1 MRTFVPNFR
10 NIFTVALAACVMNSA
25 VAQSGQGG
33 VSGSGNN
40 NNNEGSNNVLT
51 SGLNFSRTP
60 RLQTSSTTDKKV
72 GAIYL
77 VEDVAPGIDA
87 KIRIDSLVNGAR
99 VMQVDDNGAGV
110 GYKGAFQPEIRTG
123 GVIGKSYAVFTFS
136 FYRANTNTPQA
147 LQSLNVTAL
156 DIDGNLNLKE
166 FAEINVGNGGIAK
179 YMSTTNDLSLLQ
191 ILTGRFIGQNISGVE
206 RDGIDTASIRNM
218 YTASNSGVSSFSVK
232 YGAFTLLPQQDDR
245 QYSLYMKGFT
255 YPNQMTLPV
264 ELTVFSATYNE
275 NKKAADLKWTTESE
289 ENVSHFSVEKS
300 TDGQNYTE
308 AGVVFAFGNTTETKN
323 YSFSDKNINTTGKGV
338 VYYRI
343 RSVDIDGKSMVS
355 PIRIIRLGKNESVA
369 VLTYPNPVVNEL
381 RVTIPAGWQG
391 KKVSYEV
398 YSNNGRVTIRTEST
412 SSSQTETINTSS
424 LAPGFYVVKVT
435 CNGETATQKIVK

>member
-1 MRTFVPNFR
+1 
-10 NIFTVALAACVMNSA
+10 MNSV
-25 VAQSGQGG
+25 VAQSGTGG
-33 VSGSGNN
+33 VSGSGNQTT
-40 NNNEGSNNVLT
+40 SDVLN
-51 SGLNFSRTP
+51 SGLNFSSTP
-60 RLQTSSTTDKKV
+60 RIQTSSTTDKKV

-87 KIRIDSLVNGAR
+87 KIKIDSLVNGAR
-99 VMQVDDNGAGV
+99 VMQVDDNGNGV

-123 GVIGKSYAVFTFS
+123 GNIGKSYAVFTFS
-136 FYRANTNTPQA
+136 FFKANTNTPQA

-156 DIDGNLNLKE
+156 DIDGNAALKE
-166 FAEINVGNGGIAK
+166 FAEVNVGTGGIAK
-179 YMSTTNDLSLLQ
+179 FMSNSTDLSLLQ
-191 ILTGRFIGQNISGVE
+191 ILTGRFMGQNISGVE

-218 YTASNSGVSSFSVK
+218 FTASNSGVSSFTVK
-232 YGAFTLLPQQDDR
+232 YGATTVTRDEDDR

-275 NKKAADLKWTTESE
+275 NKKAADLKWATASE

-300 TDGQNYTE
+300 LDGQNYSE
-308 AGVVFAFGNTTETKN
+308 AGVVFAFGNSNETRN
-323 YSFSDKNINTTGKGV
+323 YSFTDKNINASGNGV
-338 VYYRI
+338 IYYRL
-343 RSVDIDGKSMVS
+343 RSVDIDGKTQVS
-355 PIRIIRLGKNESVA
+355 PIRIIRLGKTEAVA
-369 VLTYPNPVVNEL
+369 VIAYPNPVVNEL
-381 RVTIPAGWQG
+381 RVTIPASWQG

-412 SSSQTETINTSS
+412 SSSQTETINASS

-435 CNGETATQKIVK
+435 CNGETATQKIVKQ